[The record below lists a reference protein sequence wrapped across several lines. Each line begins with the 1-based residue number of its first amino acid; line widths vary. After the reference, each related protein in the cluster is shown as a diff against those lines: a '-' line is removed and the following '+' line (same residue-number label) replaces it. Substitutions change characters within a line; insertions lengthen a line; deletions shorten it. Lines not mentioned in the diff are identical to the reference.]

1 MAKLI
6 YAAITSVDGYVV
18 DADGRFDWAAPD
30 PEVHAFV
37 NERERPVGTY
47 LLGRRMYEVLQY
59 WETALEQDDLSP
71 VEQEY
76 ARIWAGADK
85 IVYSGTLAAAET
97 ARTRIERTFEPER
110 VRDLKAASDLELSVG
125 GPHLAASALRTG
137 LVDEVQQFL
146 APTVV
151 GGGTAIFPDGLRL
164 DLELLDERRFASGFV
179 YLRYAVT
186 TGR

>member
-1 MAKLI
+1 MARLI
-6 YAAITSVDGYVV
+6 YTAITSLDGYVV

-30 PEVHAFV
+30 PEVHAHV
-37 NERERPVGTY
+37 NELERPIGTY
-47 LLGRRMYEVLQY
+47 LLGRRMYDVLRY
-59 WETALEQDDLSP
+59 WETALEQDGLSA

-76 ARIWAGADK
+76 ARIWLGADK

-110 VRDLKAASDLELSVG
+110 IRDLKIRSDLDLSVG
-125 GPHLAASALRTG
+125 GPHLAATALRTG
-137 LVDEVQQFL
+137 LVDEVRQFL

-164 DLELLDERRFASGFV
+164 GLQLLDERRFASGFV
-179 YLRYAVT
+179 YLRYVV
-186 TGR
+186 RP